1 MPKYRIKS
9 DILGV
14 DFGIQTD
21 QKLTERDYFDILKT
35 KVSPQKMLRAYKNNK
50 DDEKV
55 QALAT
60 KALDNN
66 YFEGADFG
74 TGFSE
79 GAKSFGRGVKNMFV
93 TNIYGTSR
101 LLDATMQYGEAD
113 ESQKYD
119 ELVEE
124 GIKKAGQQLKG
135 LSYASKRTD
144 RTIEDDLSQALQF
157 AGLSEDDENLKKRVI
172 AEARRQDNSQ
182 AEATRAQMGVDA
194 VGMMSMLGAKLFQG
208 LGDAKDIATGEVS
221 FGGDSKKRKLRQLD
235 YLIEQDY
242 IGRTIERGAELGLQL
257 GGAISTISQI
267 YTGMDLSPF
276 EKNEEALRDVKSG
289 LVKPDRDV
297 AMLGSMFADPGMG
310 ATVLASGGL
319 AFGRNF
325 IARGAIIKT
334 GQKAAQESALKSTIA
349 QLSDIANPTNT
360 QKTLL
365 KTAEK
370 NLAKVTGSGEKLE
383 KLVAKAEGIAQA
395 EAGKLLQKGQ
405 GNTPMA
411 ARLFQAI
418 DKAPPPKAPFSNRM
432 TGKILEKAG
441 ISAEY
446 LGRTIEFLQRLPEET
461 LGTLF
466 MRSGM
471 DEQAAMTASRATAR
485 TLQGTAAAGVVTG
498 GFNEFSPELENL
510 GLALLLAP
518 GGSSLVT
525 RFGHD
530 AAILGKQLQYAQ
542 TSSPLFQRI
551 AQLDPADSSL
561 TAVTLDRTSAL
572 TIPGTI
578 SGLAEGIFAKSRQF
592 GPSPALKAPATALTR
607 TGLGNTLTGAVN
619 ATKTAV
625 GASAIPGAIGYAV
638 DGEAGAGG
646 AIAASIPFIAAGLGF
661 GTLARYGSQADVR
674 AKMLG
679 DQAYYKDTYLTD
691 TEVGMYDSLA
701 KPVRQAIATSVI
713 QNPDV
718 VYRFQNDRGNSHWSV
733 ENGESVVTIFTKS
746 APQEQLS
753 AVLGHEIAHHID
765 AFGFMPQI
773 LEQLVGSV
781 EKNQPGLFTEYKNGK
796 PVIIKDAE
804 GRDVYATN
812 KEFAKHRQRYLD
824 RLEQSGVDKNS
835 PDYQAYANNDAR
847 IAREIFASHGAAWYF
862 GGDFVTRNYQ
872 GAGAKM
878 MGAILDPLFSSPGLR
893 KFFHRIGL
901 ATEETT
907 GLVADP
913 LRLFPE
919 LKEIPALT
927 RMIEKYNDDVR
938 GFGPQARREGRGRG
952 NLVDPEFADEIATAS
967 LTAKDLENPAIVNRL
982 KAGGVVKIKDDG
994 SIETDASG
1002 KPVFLPSR
1010 EVNKKNKQL
1019 SQDILQIIRKKEDAG
1034 ETFGEGHVSM
1044 EKTADGKERAS
1055 GRFIDP
1061 STIDELAKTGKYNPH
1076 QLAALKQ
1083 ISQTL
1088 RNNTGDVWNLFY
1100 YSALK
1105 WNKAGRKVYGQI
1117 KGGDRKSLP
1126 FGIEITKDGNI
1137 NIQTISVDAFK
1148 KNLEWFAKS
1157 KGYEK
1162 KMSEAFGGMNAWE
1175 NAQNAYK
1182 LLPIYLQNHMK
1193 GIINGEKGS
1202 GINPLQRDLINA
1214 AIGRVNADQ
1223 VKANPI
1229 LEGLGDR
1236 RSQRQQS
1243 IRSRRLD
1250 RIGNAI
1256 RGESGFPALKNAI
1269 EQNKVPMYMPGRG
1282 EGDKLFMPADT
1293 NDPQILS
1300 LREQLEFLGGDEM
1313 MKGFKAQR
1321 YLNREE
1327 TIDYLENLL
1336 TYRKENQNLANKL
1349 GVDPEKKPLRANMR
1363 AKEQGIDMTPYE
1375 QAVKNISK
1383 YQNIAIERAKF
1394 RIQGGDNDILYMP
1407 GENTYA
1413 RPLEEILQRIPEQE
1427 RFIGN
1432 KPAGMPVTRPN
1443 GKPFLELDLN
1453 EKIGPLGVK
1462 QSDIDRIMQESF
1474 DESGPAA
1481 NRAFEDMK
1489 SKGTNMV
1496 PPDATHWKNV
1506 ESRTLRDRFWYEISS
1521 EAMSI
1526 SFPDHLG
1533 REGEMVKDMTAATSP
1548 LADPNYNSEL
1558 MISIMS
1564 EYERGDPS
1572 VTPAV
1577 VQKSI
1582 ADVFSGDFGKQEA
1595 RKVGSFGQTFKFIAG
1610 DIDSP
1615 PLPTND
1621 RQVAASFDIPDAA
1634 FGQYPVLYEVVARFY
1649 NKLRDHINQ
1658 QRPNDPNGPFQSYQ
1672 LQAPSWV
1679 QTRAEL
1685 KMKRNKNMAEEEIFE
1700 GDAYANAFKKAAQ
1713 KLRNAGLRIKKD
1725 PKTGLPIFTKKVLAD
1740 PRVVEVLSPLAV
1752 KFRQN
1757 KFGTME
1763 IVTLLHDNGKK
1774 FAELYD
1780 QSLALGEKTNIRDA
1794 DDLIRVSMKLLT
1806 NRRIKDKETGKKIDK
1821 PSLITELAQAITQTN
1836 KEITRLELGKGTFEG
1851 AMSQNIR
1858 IPMDNIPV
1866 ELHEVYLAMLGD
1878 PFLQAAQAAS
1888 LFKVSNIANP
1898 DTFSVFVK
1906 GASINDPNLKTFA
1919 EHLSSI
1925 GHEANLSQRPNGLVI
1940 DVNPMFLEDF
1950 STQAIDI
1957 ANLQNLVNESFP
1969 NYVSKI
1975 AGIEY
1980 DSTYIERSDYKKI
1993 INNFKNRKKNEN
2005 IARIREATGFK
2016 TKIAGDILK
2025 GGEPAG
2031 FQTLTKAK
2039 RRRVERIRAEYNKFV
2054 RDIKSA
2060 QSGLRKAAKQL
2071 EKDTGKLNTK
2081 LLKRL
2086 DRLAKQK
2093 ARQEQKLAKTAT
2105 DWMTSFMP
2113 AVDSVQSTKPVN
2125 RINQTNF
2132 PQRVNPFML
2141 PAVSAGAK
2149 SAERFR

>member
-35 KVSPQKMLRAYKNNK
+35 KVSPQKMLRAYKQNK

-74 TGFSE
+74 TAFSE
-79 GAKSFGRGVKNMFV
+79 GAKSFGRGVKNMLV

-113 ESQKYD
+113 ESQRYD

-144 RTIEDDLSQALQF
+144 RTIEQDLSQALQF
-157 AGLSEDDENLKKRVI
+157 AGLSQEDENLKKRVI

-221 FGGDSKKRKLRQLD
+221 FGGDSKERKLRQLD

-257 GGAISTISQI
+257 GGALSTISQV

-276 EKNEEALRDVKSG
+276 EKNEEALRDVRSG

-360 QKTLL
+360 QKALL

-441 ISAEY
+441 VSAEY

-471 DEQAAMTASRATAR
+471 DEQAAMTAARATAR

-498 GFNEFSPELENL
+498 GFNEFTPELENL

-619 ATKTAV
+619 ATKTAI

-773 LEQLVGSV
+773 IEQLVGSV

-796 PVIIKDAE
+796 PVVIKDAE

-824 RLEQSGVDKNS
+824 LLEQSGIDKNS
-835 PDYQAYANNDAR
+835 PDYQAYANDDSR

-878 MGAILDPLFSSPGLR
+878 MGAILDPLFNSSGLR

-901 ATEETT
+901 ATQETT

-919 LKEIPALT
+919 LKEVPALT

-1010 EVNKKNKQL
+1010 EVNKNNKQL

-1044 EKTADGKERAS
+1044 EKTADGKERAA
-1055 GRFIDP
+1055 GRFLDP
-1061 STIDELAKTGKYNPH
+1061 SIIDELAKTGKYNPH

-1182 LLPIYLQNHMK
+1182 LLPTYLQNHMNR
-1193 GIINGEKGS
+1193 IINGEKGS
-1202 GINPLQRDLINA
+1202 GITPLQRDLINA

-1256 RGESGFPALKNAI
+1256 RGESGFPAFKSAI
-1269 EQNKVPMYMPGRG
+1269 EQNKVPMFMPGRG
-1282 EGDKLFMPADT
+1282 EGDKLFMPQLAMQ
-1293 NDPQILS
+1293 NDPNVKYHYDTKTMDRPPVKTITALSGERLAGVLEADRHDARGSRMAGPAHPFLKSNQVTAKVDGVEWKPVWANMKYQFVKTQIGK
-1300 LREQLEFLGGDEM
+1300 QLNSTNGYNLVAIMDEFAHRSNRDVFTRM
-1313 MKGFKAQR
+1313 MKKIQTASKKMTPEQKIITAQIINIFDIRYTPKKERTQSLQSSMDSFISDLGTAKSQATRGNLDGFNQLLNKAVSKVEGKSWWSDNNVKSNSKDFRKYTKDMTFNKRGAILKALEGLPWLPDIQKFLKSEMDFEGAPTDKAILAVQLSKHK
-1321 YLNREE
+1321 LNSDERVFAIY
-1327 TIDYLENLL
+1327 TG
-1336 TYRKENQNLANKL
+1336 K
-1349 GVDPEKKPLRANMR
+1349 DPEQAKWMTDNERKVLKQLRAN
-1363 AKEQGIDMTPYE
+1363 P
-1375 QAVKNISK
+1375 
-1383 YQNIAIERAKF
+1383 KF
-1394 RIQGGDNDILYMP
+1394 REHPSYDWMMLGRADADNFYLDQPVDLDKLIPSYRSDHKTFKKQEYKDQLSKTKKYFEKNPQSKGFLFSGKGDKADK
-1407 GENTYA
+1407 A
-1413 RPLEEILQRIPEQE
+1413 
-1427 RFIGN
+1427 FI
-1432 KPAGMPVTRPN
+1432 KT
-1443 GKPFLELDLN
+1443 FLET
-1453 EKIGPLGVK
+1453 
-1462 QSDIDRIMQESF
+1462 
-1474 DESGPAA
+1474 
-1481 NRAFEDMK
+1481 K
-1489 SKGTNMV
+1489 SKG
-1496 PPDATHWKNV
+1496 AGIENV
-1506 ESRTLRDRFWYEISS
+1506 YK
-1521 EAMSI
+1521 
-1526 SFPDHLG
+1526 G
-1533 REGEMVKDMTAATSP
+1533 K
-1548 LADPNYNSEL
+1548 
-1558 MISIMS
+1558 
-1564 EYERGDPS
+1564 ERL
-1572 VTPAV
+1572 V
-1577 VQKSI
+1577 VG
-1582 ADVFSGDFGKQEA
+1582 A
-1595 RKVGSFGQTFKFIAG
+1595 
-1610 DIDSP
+1610 
-1615 PLPTND
+1615 
-1621 RQVAASFDIPDAA
+1621 
-1634 FGQYPVLYEVVARFY
+1634 
-1649 NKLRDHINQ
+1649 
-1658 QRPNDPNGPFQSYQ
+1658 
-1672 LQAPSWV
+1672 
-1679 QTRAEL
+1679 
-1685 KMKRNKNMAEEEIFE
+1685 MKRNSKV
-1700 GDAYANAFKKAAQ
+1700 
-1713 KLRNAGLRIKKD
+1713 
-1725 PKTGLPIFTKKVLAD
+1725 PI
-1740 PRVVEVLSPLAV
+1740 
-1752 KFRQN
+1752 
-1757 KFGTME
+1757 
-1763 IVTLLHDNGKK
+1763 I
-1774 FAELYD
+1774 
-1780 QSLALGEKTNIRDA
+1780 
-1794 DDLIRVSMKLLT
+1794 
-1806 NRRIKDKETGKKIDK
+1806 
-1821 PSLITELAQAITQTN
+1821 
-1836 KEITRLELGKGTFEG
+1836 
-1851 AMSQNIR
+1851 
-1858 IPMDNIPV
+1858 IP
-1866 ELHEVYLAMLGD
+1866 
-1878 PFLQAAQAAS
+1878 
-1888 LFKVSNIANP
+1888 
-1898 DTFSVFVK
+1898 
-1906 GASINDPNLKTFA
+1906 
-1919 EHLSSI
+1919 
-1925 GHEANLSQRPNGLVI
+1925 
-1940 DVNPMFLEDF
+1940 
-1950 STQAIDI
+1950 
-1957 ANLQNLVNESFP
+1957 
-1969 NYVSKI
+1969 
-1975 AGIEY
+1975 
-1980 DSTYIERSDYKKI
+1980 
-1993 INNFKNRKKNEN
+1993 
-2005 IARIREATGFK
+2005 
-2016 TKIAGDILK
+2016 
-2025 GGEPAG
+2025 
-2031 FQTLTKAK
+2031 
-2039 RRRVERIRAEYNKFV
+2039 
-2054 RDIKSA
+2054 
-2060 QSGLRKAAKQL
+2060 
-2071 EKDTGKLNTK
+2071 
-2081 LLKRL
+2081 
-2086 DRLAKQK
+2086 
-2093 ARQEQKLAKTAT
+2093 
-2105 DWMTSFMP
+2105 
-2113 AVDSVQSTKPVN
+2113 
-2125 RINQTNF
+2125 
-2132 PQRVNPFML
+2132 
-2141 PAVSAGAK
+2141 
-2149 SAERFR
+2149 

>member
-1 MPKYRIKS
+1 
-9 DILGV
+9 
-14 DFGIQTD
+14 
-21 QKLTERDYFDILKT
+21 
-35 KVSPQKMLRAYKNNK
+35 
-50 DDEKV
+50 
-55 QALAT
+55 
-60 KALDNN
+60 
-66 YFEGADFG
+66 
-74 TGFSE
+74 
-79 GAKSFGRGVKNMFV
+79 
-93 TNIYGTSR
+93 
-101 LLDATMQYGEAD
+101 
-113 ESQKYD
+113 
-119 ELVEE
+119 
-124 GIKKAGQQLKG
+124 
-135 LSYASKRTD
+135 
-144 RTIEDDLSQALQF
+144 
-157 AGLSEDDENLKKRVI
+157 
-172 AEARRQDNSQ
+172 
-182 AEATRAQMGVDA
+182 
-194 VGMMSMLGAKLFQG
+194 
-208 LGDAKDIATGEVS
+208 
-221 FGGDSKKRKLRQLD
+221 
-235 YLIEQDY
+235 
-242 IGRTIERGAELGLQL
+242 
-257 GGAISTISQI
+257 
-267 YTGMDLSPF
+267 
-276 EKNEEALRDVKSG
+276 
-289 LVKPDRDV
+289 
-297 AMLGSMFADPGMG
+297 
-310 ATVLASGGL
+310 
-319 AFGRNF
+319 
-325 IARGAIIKT
+325 
-334 GQKAAQESALKSTIA
+334 
-349 QLSDIANPTNT
+349 
-360 QKTLL
+360 
-365 KTAEK
+365 
-370 NLAKVTGSGEKLE
+370 
-383 KLVAKAEGIAQA
+383 
-395 EAGKLLQKGQ
+395 
-405 GNTPMA
+405 
-411 ARLFQAI
+411 
-418 DKAPPPKAPFSNRM
+418 
-432 TGKILEKAG
+432 
-441 ISAEY
+441 
-446 LGRTIEFLQRLPEET
+446 
-461 LGTLF
+461 

-646 AIAASIPFIAAGLGF
+646 AIAASIPFIATGLGF

-679 DQAYYKDTYLTD
+679 DQVYYKDTYLTD
-691 TEVGMYDSLA
+691 TEIGMYDSLA

-796 PVIIKDAE
+796 PIIIKDAE

-824 RLEQSGVDKNS
+824 LLEQSGIDKNS

-901 ATEETT
+901 ATQETT

-967 LTAKDLENPAIVNRL
+967 FTAKDLENPAIVNRL

-1044 EKTADGKERAS
+1044 EKTADGKERAL

-1061 STIDELAKTGKYNPH
+1061 FIIDELAKTGKYNPH

-1157 KGYEK
+1157 KGYEQ

-1175 NAQNAYK
+1175 NGQNAYK
-1182 LLPIYLQNHMK
+1182 LLPTYLQNHMK
-1193 GIINGEKGS
+1193 GIINGNPES
-1202 GINPLQRDLINA
+1202 GITPLQRDLINA

-1236 RSQRQQS
+1236 RSKRQQS

-1256 RGESGFPALKNAI
+1256 RGESGFPAFKSAI
-1269 EQNKVPMYMPGRG
+1269 EQNKVPIYMPERG
-1282 EGDKLFMPADT
+1282 EGDKLFMP
-1293 NDPQILS
+1293 
-1300 LREQLEFLGGDEM
+1300 RE
-1313 MKGFKAQR
+1313 
-1321 YLNREE
+1321 
-1327 TIDYLENLL
+1327 
-1336 TYRKENQNLANKL
+1336 
-1349 GVDPEKKPLRANMR
+1349 
-1363 AKEQGIDMTPYE
+1363 
-1375 QAVKNISK
+1375 
-1383 YQNIAIERAKF
+1383 
-1394 RIQGGDNDILYMP
+1394 
-1407 GENTYA
+1407 
-1413 RPLEEILQRIPEQE
+1413 
-1427 RFIGN
+1427 
-1432 KPAGMPVTRPN
+1432 
-1443 GKPFLELDLN
+1443 
-1453 EKIGPLGVK
+1453 
-1462 QSDIDRIMQESF
+1462 
-1474 DESGPAA
+1474 
-1481 NRAFEDMK
+1481 
-1489 SKGTNMV
+1489 SKG
-1496 PPDATHWKNV
+1496 
-1506 ESRTLRDRFWYEISS
+1506 
-1521 EAMSI
+1521 
-1526 SFPDHLG
+1526 
-1533 REGEMVKDMTAATSP
+1533 
-1548 LADPNYNSEL
+1548 
-1558 MISIMS
+1558 
-1564 EYERGDPS
+1564 
-1572 VTPAV
+1572 
-1577 VQKSI
+1577 
-1582 ADVFSGDFGKQEA
+1582 
-1595 RKVGSFGQTFKFIAG
+1595 
-1610 DIDSP
+1610 
-1615 PLPTND
+1615 
-1621 RQVAASFDIPDAA
+1621 
-1634 FGQYPVLYEVVARFY
+1634 
-1649 NKLRDHINQ
+1649 
-1658 QRPNDPNGPFQSYQ
+1658 
-1672 LQAPSWV
+1672 
-1679 QTRAEL
+1679 
-1685 KMKRNKNMAEEEIFE
+1685 RNKKILLRTTDEIAESIKAEAKARGIS
-1700 GDAYANAFKKAAQ
+1700 AN
-1713 KLRNAGLRIKKD
+1713 D
-1725 PKTGLPIFTKKVLAD
+1725 
-1740 PRVVEVLSPLAV
+1740 
-1752 KFRQN
+1752 
-1757 KFGTME
+1757 
-1763 IVTLLHDNGKK
+1763 
-1774 FAELYD
+1774 
-1780 QSLALGEKTNIRDA
+1780 
-1794 DDLIRVSMKLLT
+1794 
-1806 NRRIKDKETGKKIDK
+1806 
-1821 PSLITELAQAITQTN
+1821 
-1836 KEITRLELGKGTFEG
+1836 
-1851 AMSQNIR
+1851 
-1858 IPMDNIPV
+1858 
-1866 ELHEVYLAMLGD
+1866 VY
-1878 PFLQAAQAAS
+1878 
-1888 LFKVSNIANP
+1888 
-1898 DTFSVFVK
+1898 
-1906 GASINDPNLKTFA
+1906 
-1919 EHLSSI
+1919 
-1925 GHEANLSQRPNGLVI
+1925 
-1940 DVNPMFLEDF
+1940 
-1950 STQAIDI
+1950 
-1957 ANLQNLVNESFP
+1957 NE
-1969 NYVSKI
+1969 
-1975 AGIEY
+1975 
-1980 DSTYIERSDYKKI
+1980 
-1993 INNFKNRKKNEN
+1993 
-2005 IARIREATGFK
+2005 
-2016 TKIAGDILK
+2016 
-2025 GGEPAG
+2025 
-2031 FQTLTKAK
+2031 
-2039 RRRVERIRAEYNKFV
+2039 
-2054 RDIKSA
+2054 
-2060 QSGLRKAAKQL
+2060 
-2071 EKDTGKLNTK
+2071 
-2081 LLKRL
+2081 
-2086 DRLAKQK
+2086 RLAKQLPPEQGNLQPKTPQKENDITLTSEELRLLKKTNIGPEDAEAYRIAVEKRRKLAEASILGEKLFMPTSKDLRFMPLSEEIK
-2093 ARQEQKLAKTAT
+2093 ARVEWLSKTFSSKNFQDFITRKGKPNFALKNKDGDYLPVPWYHGGTIGEGNRGKLKDWTFNDNYIWLSSEKDFSLEFSMYRGADPFLYEAQIRSASDVGNPIMVATNASNVFHYANPKHIKKLRENSALDYYEIEDLKLGEWYDVEPHLKLLRDLGFDGARMKQDGTENVVIFNRKDIKLIKDVNDKNRSVEVSGKFIGEQLFLPQLKFDFDGKGSAVEMSPVSKDRAPTFWKLFKINPKDPKVYDKVADVLIDTGTPTNDPANALDHAGKLGLDPKKLRQAMARAQRRYFNQIGRFYMPTAYHGTPHTLAPEPGAPLGKFRTSAIGTGEGAQAYGHGLYFAGKKEVAEHYRKVLSGDKDYSYLDYDGVSFDRSNPRHEAARRLLNAKRDNKTRSSIIDQIDGQLRRQNLHPSIKEKLREVLNVLQNKDEAKVSGQGSLYKVELAPKENEYLLYDKTLGEQTKDIQDKLRKVLTELEGEDLWEYRKDLDYRDIT
-2105 DWMTSFMP
+2105 DNALENVPEPEISRRLKEAGIPGIKYLDGSSRSKGEGDYNYVIFDEADVQITDKLFMP
-2113 AVDSVQSTKPVN
+2113 ASEAGAGKGKVPKSGDMLTLDDKSLKLFLPSPGNPNASLSEFKGKNVQVLTTDLSMVGDKKIDGATVAFTGGPGYLSVNDAWGFTNESSAKGFRTRWEREGRPLIGLTSMKQDNHKASTLTREYYVRKFMQAINQGKIAESLVNEHIIEALTRAAKGKGLTDSQKRALLSVKNIEDFLRIFSNGQIIPWKATPKIYDRLSQATLPIKQGKLKELGLDLDTILRETRQKEYNDIKKGSLLAIAEYDGSDAVYRPDLNSAYPWSIPLKEKAFLKDFADIQDLSSRQDLRGSDGDANMAVAMGAGVMLDKLGRGDVNFMPSGRPKRQPAN
-2125 RINQTNF
+2125 RITRQAPAMPGN
-2132 PQRVNPFML
+2132 RFML
-2141 PAVSAGAK
+2141 PAASAGAK

>member
-1 MPKYRIKS
+1 MPVYRLKS
-9 DILGV
+9 DILGI
-14 DFGIQTD
+14 DFGVESQ
-21 QKLTERDYFDILKT
+21 QELTERDYFDILKT

-74 TGFSE
+74 TAFSE
-79 GAKSFGRGVKNMFV
+79 GAKSFRRGVKNMLA

-157 AGLSEDDENLKKRVI
+157 AGLSQEDENLKKRVI

-208 LGDAKDIATGEVS
+208 LGDAEDIVTGKVS

-257 GGAISTISQI
+257 GGALSTISQV

-276 EKNEEALRDVKSG
+276 EKNEEALRDVRSG

-334 GQKAAQESALKSTIA
+334 GQKAAEESALKSTIA

-498 GFNEFSPELENL
+498 GFNEFTPELENL

-619 ATKTAV
+619 TTKTAV
-625 GASAIPGAIGYAV
+625 LASTIPGAIGYAV

-773 LEQLVGSV
+773 IEQLVGSV

-824 RLEQSGVDKNS
+824 LLEQSGIDKNS
-835 PDYQAYANNDAR
+835 PDYQAYANDDSR

-901 ATEETT
+901 ATQETT

-919 LKEIPALT
+919 LKEVPALT

-1034 ETFGEGHVSM
+1034 ETFGEGHVSL
-1044 EKTADGKERAS
+1044 EKAADGKERAA
-1055 GRFIDP
+1055 GRFLDP
-1061 STIDELAKTGKYNPH
+1061 SIIDELAKTGKYNPH
-1076 QLAALKQ
+1076 QLTALKQ

-1182 LLPIYLQNHMK
+1182 LLPTYLQNHMK
-1193 GIINGEKGS
+1193 GIINGTPES
-1202 GINPLQRDLINA
+1202 GITPLQRDLINA

-1256 RGESGFPALKNAI
+1256 RGESGFPAFKSAI
-1269 EQNKVPMYMPGRG
+1269 EQNKVPMFMPKP
-1282 EGDKLFMPADT
+1282 EADVAITDKLFMPAAEAGAGKGKVAEAAKLWQEKGTDSPFFKKWFGKSKVVDENGEPLVVYRGDRPGKEVFTGRENPYNLIQGNVFFSDNAKVAKFYTDQRT
-1293 NDPQILS
+1293 NYLISPEQMNEADGLYGTY
-1300 LREQLEFLGGDEM
+1300 LRL
-1313 MKGFKAQR
+1313 
-1321 YLNREE
+1321 
-1327 TIDYLENLL
+1327 
-1336 TYRKENQNLANKL
+1336 
-1349 GVDPEKKPLRANMR
+1349 KKPLEVD
-1363 AKEQGIDMTPYE
+1363 AKE
-1375 QAVKNISK
+1375 
-1383 YQNIAIERAKF
+1383 
-1394 RIQGGDNDILYMP
+1394 
-1407 GENTYA
+1407 
-1413 RPLEEILQRIPEQE
+1413 
-1427 RFIGN
+1427 
-1432 KPAGMPVTRPN
+1432 
-1443 GKPFLELDLN
+1443 
-1453 EKIGPLGVK
+1453 
-1462 QSDIDRIMQESF
+1462 
-1474 DESGPAA
+1474 
-1481 NRAFEDMK
+1481 
-1489 SKGTNMV
+1489 
-1496 PPDATHWKNV
+1496 
-1506 ESRTLRDRFWYEISS
+1506 
-1521 EAMSI
+1521 
-1526 SFPDHLG
+1526 
-1533 REGEMVKDMTAATSP
+1533 
-1548 LADPNYNSEL
+1548 NSW
-1558 MISIMS
+1558 
-1564 EYERGDPS
+1564 
-1572 VTPAV
+1572 T
-1577 VQKSI
+1577 
-1582 ADVFSGDFGKQEA
+1582 
-1595 RKVGSFGQTFKFIAG
+1595 
-1610 DIDSP
+1610 
-1615 PLPTND
+1615 
-1621 RQVAASFDIPDAA
+1621 DIPDPFDEGSIQIDDLGEIAQKKGYDGMIIKNVYDQGGFGTQYIA
-1634 FGQYPVLYEVVARFY
+1634 FSPEQIKSATGNRGTFDAGER
-1649 NKLRDHINQ
+1649 NINFMPSEPKAPTRQPANRIQ
-1658 QRPNDPNGPFQSYQ
+1658 Q
-1672 LQAPSWV
+1672 QAPSMPGN
-1679 QTRAEL
+1679 RF
-1685 KMKRNKNMAEEEIFE
+1685 MAP
-1700 GDAYANAFKKAAQ
+1700 AA
-1713 KLRNAGLRIKKD
+1713 
-1725 PKTGLPIFTKKVLAD
+1725 
-1740 PRVVEVLSPLAV
+1740 
-1752 KFRQN
+1752 
-1757 KFGTME
+1757 
-1763 IVTLLHDNGKK
+1763 
-1774 FAELYD
+1774 
-1780 QSLALGEKTNIRDA
+1780 
-1794 DDLIRVSMKLLT
+1794 
-1806 NRRIKDKETGKKIDK
+1806 
-1821 PSLITELAQAITQTN
+1821 
-1836 KEITRLELGKGTFEG
+1836 
-1851 AMSQNIR
+1851 
-1858 IPMDNIPV
+1858 
-1866 ELHEVYLAMLGD
+1866 
-1878 PFLQAAQAAS
+1878 
-1888 LFKVSNIANP
+1888 
-1898 DTFSVFVK
+1898 
-1906 GASINDPNLKTFA
+1906 
-1919 EHLSSI
+1919 
-1925 GHEANLSQRPNGLVI
+1925 
-1940 DVNPMFLEDF
+1940 
-1950 STQAIDI
+1950 
-1957 ANLQNLVNESFP
+1957 
-1969 NYVSKI
+1969 
-1975 AGIEY
+1975 
-1980 DSTYIERSDYKKI
+1980 
-1993 INNFKNRKKNEN
+1993 
-2005 IARIREATGFK
+2005 
-2016 TKIAGDILK
+2016 
-2025 GGEPAG
+2025 
-2031 FQTLTKAK
+2031 
-2039 RRRVERIRAEYNKFV
+2039 
-2054 RDIKSA
+2054 
-2060 QSGLRKAAKQL
+2060 
-2071 EKDTGKLNTK
+2071 
-2081 LLKRL
+2081 
-2086 DRLAKQK
+2086 
-2093 ARQEQKLAKTAT
+2093 
-2105 DWMTSFMP
+2105 
-2113 AVDSVQSTKPVN
+2113 
-2125 RINQTNF
+2125 
-2132 PQRVNPFML
+2132 
-2141 PAVSAGAK
+2141 SAGAK

>member
-1 MPKYRIKS
+1 MPVYRLKS
-9 DILGV
+9 DILGI
-14 DFGIQTD
+14 DFGVESQ
-21 QKLTERDYFDILKT
+21 QELTERDYFDILKT

-74 TGFSE
+74 TAFSE
-79 GAKSFGRGVKNMFV
+79 GAKSFGRGVKNMLA

-101 LLDATMQYGEAD
+101 LLDATMQYGEVD

-157 AGLSEDDENLKKRVI
+157 AGLSQEDENLKKRVI

-208 LGDAKDIATGEVS
+208 LGDAEDIVTGKVS

-257 GGAISTISQI
+257 GGAMSTISQV

-319 AFGRNF
+319 AFGRNL

-334 GQKAAQESALKSTIA
+334 GQKAAQESALRSTIA
-349 QLSDIANPTNT
+349 QLSDIANPSST
-360 QKTLL
+360 QKSLL

-395 EAGKLLQKGQ
+395 EAGKLLQNGQ

-498 GFNEFSPELENL
+498 GFNEFTPELENL

-530 AAILGKQLQYAQ
+530 TAILGKQLQYAQ

-619 ATKTAV
+619 TTKTAV
-625 GASAIPGAIGYAV
+625 LASTIPGAIGYAV

-646 AIAASIPFIAAGLGF
+646 AIAASIPFIAAGLGL

-773 LEQLVGSV
+773 IEQLVGSV

-824 RLEQSGVDKNS
+824 LLEQSGIDKNS
-835 PDYQAYANNDAR
+835 PDYQAYANDDSR

-901 ATEETT
+901 ATQETT

-919 LKEIPALT
+919 LKEVPALT

-1044 EKTADGKERAS
+1044 EKTADGKERAA
-1055 GRFIDP
+1055 GRFLDP
-1061 STIDELAKTGKYNPH
+1061 SIIDELAKTGKYNPH

-1182 LLPIYLQNHMK
+1182 LLPTYLQNHMK
-1193 GIINGEKGS
+1193 GIINGTPES
-1202 GINPLQRDLINA
+1202 GITPLQRDLINA

-1256 RGESGFPALKNAI
+1256 RGESGFPAFKSAI
-1269 EQNKVPMYMPGRG
+1269 EQNKVPMYMPAAYHGTPHTFAAEPGAPFGRFRASAIGTGEGAQAYGHGLYFAGKREVAEHYRKVLSGDKDYSYLDYDGATFDRSNPRHEAARRLLNAKRDNKTRSSIIDQIDGQLRRQNLHPSIKEKLREVSNVLQNKDEAKVSGQGSLYKVELAPKENEYLLWDKPVSDSFIDSVIDKSIKEGLVQDKDTALDAIASQDADRLGSIFYSLLSDQLGGDKQASQFLKEAGIPGIKYLDGSSRSKG
-1282 EGDKLFMPADT
+1282 EGDYNYVIFDEADVAITEKLFMPASEAGAGKPGKGDT
-1293 NDPQILS
+1293 TPASIQSWDDANPTFGANFSKGMAKDNKEAAALLRKSYEDEFGEPIKAQDFTQEQVEWLGGMLAQEGEAALGRTGNAVNWYTSAVEKALSVAEEIFPEIGQKFEAKDRFLGALSITSQNMRVMDNAKAAVSQYDHKIRTGKFNYNIKHGAKADAITSNLKLYDKVEAKMGVEELHAFLDRDFTVKKLTEWGRDFFGDKKFSIAGYSTDKVKGSAIFGPKIGQGFFQNLRGNYDPVTVDLWLRRTYGRLTGLS
-1300 LREQLEFLGGDEM
+1300 LDTALSPGDIGRIIYAVRNNKGKRKFAGLEMPEFLRGVSISGKLQKNGVANFKISDKAFDALFGDNTIGRDNYEAIYEFAE
-1313 MKGFKAQR
+1313 K
-1321 YLNREE
+1321 LNREWE
-1327 TIDYLENLL
+1327 RSFAKANTDVNKAKDAIKKAKKEKRGTTNLEKQLAKFEAEKVAIGKEKPQWAKAGSTVNDKLKPIDVPSNAERAVITKAFNVALKSLKDKGINLTPADL
-1336 TYRKENQNLANKL
+1336 QATLWY
-1349 GVDPEKKPLRANMR
+1349 PEK
-1363 AKEQGIDMTPYE
+1363 
-1375 QAVKNISK
+1375 
-1383 YQNIAIERAKF
+1383 
-1394 RIQGGDNDILYMP
+1394 DIWAYLK
-1407 GENTYA
+1407 GENSDA
-1413 RPLEEILQRIPEQE
+1413 
-1427 RFIGN
+1427 
-1432 KPAGMPVTRPN
+1432 
-1443 GKPFLELDLN
+1443 LN
-1453 EKIGPLGVK
+1453 M
-1462 QSDIDRIMQESF
+1462 SYD
-1474 DESGPAA
+1474 
-1481 NRAFEDMK
+1481 
-1489 SKGTNMV
+1489 T
-1496 PPDATHWKNV
+1496 
-1506 ESRTLRDRFWYEISS
+1506 
-1521 EAMSI
+1521 AM
-1526 SFPDHLG
+1526 
-1533 REGEMVKDMTAATSP
+1533 
-1548 LADPNYNSEL
+1548 
-1558 MISIMS
+1558 
-1564 EYERGDPS
+1564 
-1572 VTPAV
+1572 
-1577 VQKSI
+1577 
-1582 ADVFSGDFGKQEA
+1582 
-1595 RKVGSFGQTFKFIAG
+1595 
-1610 DIDSP
+1610 
-1615 PLPTND
+1615 
-1621 RQVAASFDIPDAA
+1621 
-1634 FGQYPVLYEVVARFY
+1634 EV
-1649 NKLRDHINQ
+1649 
-1658 QRPNDPNGPFQSYQ
+1658 
-1672 LQAPSWV
+1672 
-1679 QTRAEL
+1679 
-1685 KMKRNKNMAEEEIFE
+1685 
-1700 GDAYANAFKKAAQ
+1700 
-1713 KLRNAGLRIKKD
+1713 
-1725 PKTGLPIFTKKVLAD
+1725 
-1740 PRVVEVLSPLAV
+1740 
-1752 KFRQN
+1752 
-1757 KFGTME
+1757 
-1763 IVTLLHDNGKK
+1763 
-1774 FAELYD
+1774 
-1780 QSLALGEKTNIRDA
+1780 IRD
-1794 DDLIRVSMKLLT
+1794 
-1806 NRRIKDKETGKKIDK
+1806 
-1821 PSLITELAQAITQTN
+1821 
-1836 KEITRLELGKGTFEG
+1836 
-1851 AMSQNIR
+1851 
-1858 IPMDNIPV
+1858 
-1866 ELHEVYLAMLGD
+1866 
-1878 PFLQAAQAAS
+1878 
-1888 LFKVSNIANP
+1888 
-1898 DTFSVFVK
+1898 
-1906 GASINDPNLKTFA
+1906 
-1919 EHLSSI
+1919 
-1925 GHEANLSQRPNGLVI
+1925 QR
-1940 DVNPMFLEDF
+1940 
-1950 STQAIDI
+1950 
-1957 ANLQNLVNESFP
+1957 
-1969 NYVSKI
+1969 
-1975 AGIEY
+1975 
-1980 DSTYIERSDYKKI
+1980 
-1993 INNFKNRKKNEN
+1993 
-2005 IARIREATGFK
+2005 
-2016 TKIAGDILK
+2016 
-2025 GGEPAG
+2025 
-2031 FQTLTKAK
+2031 
-2039 RRRVERIRAEYNKFV
+2039 
-2054 RDIKSA
+2054 
-2060 QSGLRKAAKQL
+2060 
-2071 EKDTGKLNTK
+2071 
-2081 LLKRL
+2081 
-2086 DRLAKQK
+2086 
-2093 ARQEQKLAKTAT
+2093 
-2105 DWMTSFMP
+2105 
-2113 AVDSVQSTKPVN
+2113 
-2125 RINQTNF
+2125 
-2132 PQRVNPFML
+2132 
-2141 PAVSAGAK
+2141 
-2149 SAERFR
+2149 